1 MAYVQSGV
9 YISGVNEIVTGLK
22 AISSDATKEVQALNF
37 EVGTMVVKD
46 AKQLVAVRTGTLQ
59 GSIRASRSLK
69 GVAVL
74 AGNNNT
80 IPYANVQNWG
90 WFYDKKR
97 DQPKNILPQQFLNK
111 AARDVRKDLPE
122 FYMNR
127 LIAIYKKYAGKTATI
142 GNSNINN

>member
-1 MAYVQSGV
+1 MAYVQSGI
-9 YISGVNEIVTGLK
+9 YISGVNEIITGLK

-37 EVGTMVVKD
+37 EVGGMVVKE
-46 AKQLVAVRTGTLQ
+46 AKQLVPVRTGTLQ
-59 GSIRASRSLK
+59 GSIKASRSLK
-69 GVAVL
+69 GVSVL
-74 AGNNNT
+74 AGTRET

-97 DQPKNILPQQFLNK
+97 DQPKNILPQQFMNK

-122 FYMNR
+122 FYMTR
-127 LIAIYKKYAGKTATI
+127 LIAIYQKYSGRPATI